1 MEELYI
7 AILERIQSEMP
18 EIAYIDEDYGQL
30 EGMDSENEDFY
41 PVTFPCVLVG
51 NAEADWK
58 DTGMGT
64 QAGEITLAVRL
75 GIDCYHD
82 THIGSGTTGRIRERL
97 QMAGKLY
104 HALQNFRFCRNMDEL
119 VRIKS
124 RDYTLPGNIKVY
136 EIVFTFNYRDESAQ
150 WDNQHRP

>member
-7 AILERIQSEMP
+7 AILERIQNEMP

-30 EGMDSENEDFY
+30 EGTGSENEDFY

-51 NAEADWK
+51 NTEADWK
-58 DTGMGT
+58 DIGMGT
-64 QAGEITLAVRL
+64 QTGEITLTVRL

-82 THIGSGTTGRIRERL
+82 THIGSGTTGHIRERME
-97 QMAGKLY
+97 MAGKLY
-104 HALQNFRFCRNMDEL
+104 RTLQNFHFCRNMDEL

-124 RDYTLPGNIKVY
+124 RDYTLPRNIKVY
-136 EIVFTFNYRDESAQ
+136 ELVFAFNYRDESAL
-150 WDNQHRP
+150 WDSRRRP